1 MAQGEQRYA
10 HYLIDVHILCDPIS
24 GLHQNR
30 SGMTRGLEDQHRLD
44 GYLHGCGFISLKN
57 DVGHLFTVGLRALG
71 GMVSSTVFLWRTTCS
86 LL

>member
-30 SGMTRGLEDQHRLD
+30 SGMTRGLEEQHRLD
-44 GYLHGCGFISLKN
+44 GYLQGCGFISLKN